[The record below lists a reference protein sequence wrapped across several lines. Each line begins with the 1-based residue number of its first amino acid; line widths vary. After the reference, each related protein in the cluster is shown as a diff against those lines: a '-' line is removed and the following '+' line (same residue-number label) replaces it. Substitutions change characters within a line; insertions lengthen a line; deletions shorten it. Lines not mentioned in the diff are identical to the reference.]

1 MSMDNMTPDDVKI
14 TVFRWLMTVCLDG
27 TLSLSHSGISGLLL
41 VSHTFGKL
49 ICQLVEYPQVTNPIR
64 VNAICSPNIV
74 IVIFSRTPP
83 EE

>member
-14 TVFRWLMTVCLDG
+14 TVFRWLDG

-49 ICQLVEYPQVTNPIR
+49 IYQLVEYPQVTNPIR
-64 VNAICSPNIV
+64 VNAICSPTIV